1 MFVGQS
7 NPIFLVLALVVAVF
21 GSWTGLDLFRRVRTH
36 VGTSRLIWLVGA
48 AVAMGSSIWA
58 MHFIAMLDFDA
69 SSAGRYDPNLT
80 LLSLLLVISAAC
92 GAFFLASRPNAKTID
107 VLAAGAAM
115 GAGACMMHY
124 VGMAASRTVVS
135 GGYSGLYVVLSLFI
149 SISACTGMLL
159 SAKRESSP
167 TGRVLAA
174 LVMGVASVAIHYT
187 ALGALKLAP
196 AASVPTSAGLS
207 TYMLGLAVAGSTL
220 LVLFLA
226 LMASLYDQ
234 RGDIMQALNAGGV
247 GYWELD
253 LRTKTLSLSMRAKEI
268 FGFSPDEEVTQT
280 DLDRVLA
287 PDDRI
292 RRAKLIQTSTRT
304 GADFDDEYRLIDGSR
319 FVNIRGQ
326 VIRTGRGRRMIGVV
340 LDVTDRHQA
349 FAAIKDSERRQRL
362 LINELNHRVKNT
374 LATIQSLAVQ
384 TGKRADSVDEFRRN
398 FESRLLALS
407 STHDALTRTGWQ
419 MASLRELAQHEM
431 KPYGPDRCVIDGD
444 DVHLAPKQ
452 ALAIGMVL
460 HELATNAAKYGALSP
475 PSGLVQIVWTIGPD
489 DHLRLRWVEM
499 GGPAVAT
506 PLRRGFG
513 SRLIHASIVSELGGH
528 AEMLFEPSGLIV
540 HLDAPLTSDPQ
551 PTEAFDF

>member
-7 NPIFLVLALVVAVF
+7 NPIFLALALVVAVF

-92 GAFFLASRPNAKTID
+92 GAFFLASRPNAKMID

-135 GGYSGLYVVLSLFI
+135 GGYSGLYVALSLFI

-159 SAKRESSP
+159 AARRESSSN
-167 TGRVLAA
+167 GRVLAA
-174 LVMGVASVAIHYT
+174 MVMGVASVAIHFM
-187 ALGALKLAP
+187 ALGALKIEP
-196 AASVPTSAGLS
+196 AASLPVSAGLS
-207 TYMLGLAVAGSTL
+207 TYMLGLAVAGGTL

-234 RGDIMQALNAGGV
+234 RGDMMLALNAGGV

-253 LRTKTLSLSMRAKEI
+253 LRTKTLSLSVRAKEI
-268 FGFSPDEEVTQT
+268 FGFSADEEVTQL

-287 PDDRI
+287 PEDRI
-292 RRAKLIQTSTRT
+292 RREKLIQVSVRN
-304 GADFDDEYRLIDGSR
+304 GSDFDDEYRLIDGSR

-326 VIRTGRGRRMIGVV
+326 VIRSGRGKRMVGVV
-340 LDVTDRHQA
+340 LDVTDRHHA
-349 FAAIKDSERRQRL
+349 FAAIKDSERRQRV

-384 TGKRADSVDEFRRN
+384 TGKRAATVEEFHHN
-398 FESRLLALS
+398 FESRLLSLA
-407 STHDALTRTGWQ
+407 STHDALTRSGWQ
-419 MASLRELAQHEM
+419 VASLRELVQHEL
-431 KPYGPDRCVIDGD
+431 KPYGPDRCVIAGD
-444 DVHLAPKQ
+444 DVQLAPKQ

-475 PSGLVQIVWTIGPD
+475 PSGLVQIVWTQGPD
-489 DHLRLRWVEM
+489 EALRLRWVEM
-499 GGPAVAT
+499 GGPPVAT
-506 PLRRGFG
+506 PLRKGFG
-513 SRLIHASIVSELGGH
+513 SRLIHASIVGELGGS
-528 AEMLFEPSGLIV
+528 AEMTFEPGGLV
-540 HLDAPLTSDPQ
+540 VQLEAPLAAAPQ
-551 PTEAFDF
+551 ASEAFDF